1 MTTPTTDPNTMQ
13 RVDGTWAPLPEWTDD
28 EVRVALAHVDAREA
42 EATDLADMLGTVR
55 RHQALR
61 DELRRRGRKF

>member
-1 MTTPTTDPNTMQ
+1 MPTTAESTTMQ

-42 EATDLADMLGTVR
+42 EATDLADMLCTVR

-61 DELRRRGRKF
+61 DELRRRGRKV